1 VRKLYIGNLCKF
13 FDFGKIL
20 YEAIFSSLRGYKDI
34 EGVFGWGV
42 NPSSRGSTDS
52 KMKRRAKRT
61 CHGGD
66 KKNGTPRP
74 NWATPRNAHKSST
87 FSISSLFAPH
97 LAVVFT
103 HVFSMSSPTHH
114 EIEEI
119 EKVDDLCAFRGVAQ
133 LGLGVP
139 FFLSPPCLPTWSSF
153 KLATARFCHPGTS
166 FLMVRLRV
174 LQSIGCA

>member
-1 VRKLYIGNLCKF
+1 VVVEWVL
-13 FDFGKIL
+13 
-20 YEAIFSSLRGYKDI
+20 A
-34 EGVFGWGV
+34 GW
-42 NPSSRGSTDS
+42 
-52 KMKRRAKRT
+52 
-61 CHGGD
+61 HGGD

-103 HVFSMSSPTHH
+103 HLFSMSSPTHH

-139 FFLSPPCLPTWSSF
+139 FFLSPPWVVIVLFMLCGLWASQASINGPFASASEFTAPTTHYDCTSLRYLPI
-153 KLATARFCHPGTS
+153 L
-166 FLMVRLRV
+166 
-174 LQSIGCA
+174 IGCEND

>member
-1 VRKLYIGNLCKF
+1 MVIGLIVK
-13 FDFGKIL
+13 GTRIL
-20 YEAIFSSLRGYKDI
+20 VVS
-34 EGVFGWGV
+34 
-42 NPSSRGSTDS
+42 
-52 KMKRRAKRT
+52 
-61 CHGGD
+61 HGGD

-103 HVFSMSSPTHH
+103 HLFSMSSPTHY

-119 EKVDDLCAFRGVAQ
+119 EKVDELCAFRGVAQ

-139 FFLSPPCLPTWSSF
+139 FFLSPPW
-153 KLATARFCHPGTS
+153 AGT
-166 FLMVRLRV
+166 
-174 LQSIGCA
+174 